1 MYTFSVTYTKRESI
15 NLHGYLEK
23 KIITFDARLSTK
35 AIIEFLNKVA
45 AVRGRLVT
53 SVMLSLPSGHI
64 FFSTGLELRSTERV
78 IQILHSNKLN

>member
-1 MYTFSVTYTKRESI
+1 MYVKRESM
-15 NLHGYLEK
+15 NYKGHLEN
-23 KIITFDARLSTK
+23 KIITFEARLSTK

-64 FFSTGLELRSTERV
+64 FFSTGFELRNTEII
-78 IQILHSNKLN
+78 IQRLH

>member
-1 MYTFSVTYTKRESI
+1 MYVKREPM
-15 NLHGYLEK
+15 NYKGHLEK
-23 KIITFDARLSTK
+23 KIITFEARLSTK

-64 FFSTGLELRSTERV
+64 FFSTGFELRNTERI
-78 IQILHSNKLN
+78 IQRLH

>member
-1 MYTFSVTYTKRESI
+1 MKS
-15 NLHGYLEK
+15 HGYLENK
-23 KIITFDARLSTK
+23 TITFDARLSTK

-64 FFSTGLELRSTERV
+64 FFSTGFELRSTEGA
-78 IQILHSNKLN
+78 IQTLHSNKLHKNC

>member
-1 MYTFSVTYTKRESI
+1 MYVKRESM
-15 NLHGYLEK
+15 NYKGHLEK
-23 KIITFDARLSTK
+23 KIITFEARLSTN

-64 FFSTGLELRSTERV
+64 FFSTGFELRNTERI
-78 IQILHSNKLN
+78 IQRLH